1 MNRGIGAIVSL
12 LAVVLLGG
20 CITTSQR
27 LEVTPKLE
35 AAPAATKRPLHAG
48 IYYSHDFLMQEHR
61 RALGSHSAIAPIGQM
76 SARMFDD
83 LLSRLFRN
91 TSRLSVVTEEE
102 MRLKDIDVAV
112 AVSLEHFDFRI
123 GMDSDSDRYSVAYR
137 ITLYSPSG
145 IPAASWVVLGNGP
158 PIGGMMSGIEGY
170 LEGDLTDA
178 AVKFLG
184 SFDRLAD
191 PALAAL
197 ARNRLQPAP
206 GPEARQITVSA
217 KRSDL
222 SKFKPELVQLF
233 NKTGM
238 QAIEV
243 TVRSDAPAPWVVR
256 ASDMR
261 LLLGSDYAAEPAAV
275 SSVLTRMESA
285 APPGAGTVLLGPLFG
300 TMVEV
305 LEARERQSEQELRLR
320 EGGRA
325 AFDDRVV
332 AKDRDATGLVLFRA
346 SASGEYLKTA
356 RLAIWVVDPQSATGT
371 RVEIPVSGLQ

>member
-158 PIGGMMSGIEGY
+158 PIGGMMR
-170 LEGDLTDA
+170 
-178 AVKFLG
+178 
-184 SFDRLAD
+184 SF
-191 PALAAL
+191 
-197 ARNRLQPAP
+197 
-206 GPEARQITVSA
+206 TS
-217 KRSDL
+217 
-222 SKFKPELVQLF
+222 
-233 NKTGM
+233 
-238 QAIEV
+238 
-243 TVRSDAPAPWVVR
+243 
-256 ASDMR
+256 
-261 LLLGSDYAAEPAAV
+261 
-275 SSVLTRMESA
+275 ESTILPKA
-285 APPGAGTVLLGPLFG
+285 APMMMP
-300 TMVEV
+300 
-305 LEARERQSEQELRLR
+305 
-320 EGGRA
+320 
-325 AFDDRVV
+325 
-332 AKDRDATGLVLFRA
+332 
-346 SASGEYLKTA
+346 TA
-356 RLAIWVVDPQSATGT
+356 MSTTLPRTANSLNSFSMRFSSNQNTI
-371 RVEIPVSGLQ
+371 E